1 MFGQGNPRRATWA
14 PLRLA
19 VVLCAII
26 LGVVPA
32 QSMAGEQTDPG
43 SIETFTYGE
52 GDQQYKYIVYTPT
65 SYDPGRAAPLLVMA
79 HGCQTTADEQM
90 RASLF
95 NPIAEREG
103 FVVLYPDV
111 TTLHEQQPGPL
122 RNCWHFPLATSQHRD
137 AGDAGA
143 IAGMTTTVMEGWNV
157 DAERVYMVGIS
168 AGGFMTSIMAAA
180 YPDLYAAVGV
190 IAAGAYAD
198 GSCLLGAPGI
208 PAAASAELAYAEM
221 GERARVIPRLVM
233 GGDADQGIVPAC
245 ADKALEQGLRTNNLV
260 LGDSQE
266 SPISLTPA
274 STRLEPK
281 ADGYDTTVSTY
292 LDPDGCLIG
301 ERWLVHGMNHFWPGG
316 SPDPDLANFTDPK
329 GPNGAEASW
338 AFLSRYTKS
347 ETTPPCTEAPDPDL
361 SCASA
366 RNGTLPGT
374 IVAEAG
380 VRTLG
385 TRDDDVILGTHGR
398 DRIRGRGGSDLIC
411 AGAGDDSLK
420 GGRGADE
427 IHGRTGND
435 RIDGGGDKDRCRG
448 GRGRDTLEDCE

>member
-1 MFGQGNPRRATWA
+1 MFGPRKPRPSGLRAPKVTA
-14 PLRLA
+14 F
-19 VVLCAII
+19 LCA
-26 LGVVPA
+26 LLFGAVPA
-32 QSMAGEQTDPG
+32 QAIAGEQTDPG

-65 SYDPGRAAPLLVMA
+65 SYDPGRAAPLLVLA

-122 RNCWHFPLATSQHRD
+122 RNCWHFPLPTSQHRD

-143 IAGMTTTVMEGWNV
+143 IAGMTGAVMESWNV
-157 DAERVYMVGIS
+157 DTERVYMVGIS

-208 PAAASAELAYAEM
+208 PASTSALLAREEM
-221 GERARVIPRLVM
+221 GERARIIPRLVM

-274 STRLEPK
+274 STRVEPK

-301 ERWLVHGMNHFWPGG
+301 ERWLIHGMNHFWPGG
-316 SPDPDLANFTDPK
+316 SSDPDLANFTDPK
-329 GPNGAEASW
+329 GPSGAEASW
-338 AFLSRYTKS
+338 EFLSQYTKS
-347 ETTPPCTEAPDPDL
+347 ETTPPCTEAPDR

-366 RNGTLPGT
+366 RNGAIPGT
-374 IVAEAG
+374 IVAEG
-380 VRTLG
+380 GKKTLG
-385 TRDDDVILGTHGR
+385 TGDDDVILGTDSR

-411 AGAGDDSLK
+411 AGAGDDSVR
-420 GGRGADE
+420 GGKGADE

-435 RIDGGGDKDRCRG
+435 RIDGGDDEDRCRG
-448 GRGRDTLEDCE
+448 GRGRDTLDNCE